1 MEEYVREEGLFR
13 KSGSHSR
20 VEQLV
25 NDLSTRPFHEIL
37 TNGGYRAH
45 DFASVLKQYLSD
57 LPEPLMTMN
66 HMEAYR
72 QVTGMLC

>member
-1 MEEYVREEGLFR
+1 MEEYVGEEGLFR

-20 VEQLV
+20 VEQLI
-25 NDLSTRPFHEIL
+25 NDLSTRPFREIVAK
-37 TNGGYRAH
+37 GGYRAH

-57 LPEPLMTMN
+57 LPEPLMTVN

-72 QVTGMLC
+72 QVTGMSC